1 MARRFSKKSF
11 KFKTGIRK
19 VNVPNLS
26 GLSRSQAKTALE
38 SVGLTWS
45 ETSSTMQNINLDN
58 TIESQGIASGTTVKI
73 GDSVSFSYYVY
84 VAPPPAPPTAPPS
97 SPPAAP
103 PSGPPS
109 GPPTG
114 PSVPVCGEC
123 TGYVTMSPT
132 CNGEDSYQGYYSA
145 YSRACYDQYG
155 AYSESTAGCPSGG
168 VFQYYGNLIQANVPS
183 CGGSTPPS
191 GPPAAPPSG
200 PPAAPPADP
209 PADPPSYPPIDLP
222 PLGPPAAKSVGVST
236 LIRTP
241 SGLVRAENLNVGDVL
256 LSADL
261 EGFPYNPGEGV
272 TEQALAWT
280 SENPNINFVNTTI
293 VGIRRRI
300 GNKAI
305 VINGDIFS
313 QYHWILVKRD
323 NVIKFVLS
331 ENIVENSDHIFDP
344 DTNTWEIVDL
354 FEVIEVAHET
364 ISIDCEPYDMF
375 FTEKMLTHDSFSI

>member
-1 MARRFSKKSF
+1 MRKSF
-11 KFKTGIRK
+11 RKSGKSRKGGIRK
-19 VNVPNLS
+19 VTVPSLS
-26 GLSRSQAKTALE
+26 GLSRSQAKTLLE
-38 SVGLTWS
+38 SVGLSWY
-45 ETSSTMQNINLDN
+45 ETSSTVENVNLDQS
-58 TIESQGIASGTTVKI
+58 IVSQETPSGTTVNI
-73 GDSVSFSYYVY
+73 GQTISFSYYVY
-84 VAPPPAPPTAPPS
+84 VAPPPPPPPPPS
-97 SPPAAP
+97 QP

-109 GPPTG
+109 GPTND
-114 PSVPVCGEC
+114 C
-123 TGYVTMSPT
+123 TDDDAGF
-132 CNGEDSYQGYYSA
+132 CNNIDAQGYGDGYNYQYS
-145 YSRACYDQYG
+145 
-155 AYSESTAGCPSGG
+155 PSGLFTCPPRFYGRTFCG
-168 VFQYYGNLIQANVPS
+168 VP
-183 CGGSTPPS
+183 TPPT
-191 GPPAAPPSG
+191 APPSG
-200 PPAAPPADP
+200 PPAGPPETPPIDP
-209 PADPPSYPPIDLP
+209 PIVPPFDPPSYPPLDLP

-305 VINGDIFS
+305 IINGDIFS

-323 NVIKFVLS
+323 NVVKFVLS
-331 ENIVENSDHIFDP
+331 ENIVENSDYIFDV
-344 DTNTWEIVDL
+344 DTNTWDIVDL
-354 FEVIEVAHET
+354 FETIEVNHET

-375 FTEKMLTHDSFSI
+375 FTEKMLTHDSFAI

>member
-109 GPPTG
+109 GPP
-114 PSVPVCGEC
+114 E
-123 TGYVTMSPT
+123 
-132 CNGEDSYQGYYSA
+132 A
-145 YSRACYDQYG
+145 
-155 AYSESTAGCPSGG
+155 
-168 VFQYYGNLIQANVPS
+168 
-183 CGGSTPPS
+183 
-191 GPPAAPPSG
+191 
-200 PPAAPPADP
+200 P